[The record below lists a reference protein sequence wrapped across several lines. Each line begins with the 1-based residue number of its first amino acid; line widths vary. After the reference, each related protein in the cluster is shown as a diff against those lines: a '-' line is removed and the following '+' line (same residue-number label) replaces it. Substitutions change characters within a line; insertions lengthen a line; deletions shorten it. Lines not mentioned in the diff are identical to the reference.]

1 MPAAPSREAVFAYG
15 SLVSRVSV
23 AATLGREA
31 GDVWPAT
38 LRGWRRRFS
47 LRRDNRTSEK
57 TFALADGSIPDW
69 VLSLNLEP
77 AAGDPGP
84 NGALIEVS
92 PEEVLRLDR
101 RELRYDRVDVTAAAV
116 AAAGTPAFDRVHVYT
131 AKPENL
137 ASDGISGAV
146 VLRSYVEAV
155 EAAFA
160 ELGPDELDAYVAST
174 EAPAAEVVRAQLV
187 RDRIP
192 PGNPREW

>member
-1 MPAAPSREAVFAYG
+1 MAAASSREAVFAYG
-15 SLVSRVSV
+15 SLVSRASI

-38 LRGWRRRFS
+38 LRGWQRRFS

-57 TFALADGSIPDW
+57 SFALADGSIPDW
-69 VLSLNLEP
+69 ILSLNLEP
-77 AAGDPGP
+77 AAGEPGP

-92 PEEVLRLDR
+92 AEELDRLDR
-101 RELRYDRVDVTAAAV
+101 RELRYDRVDVTGMTV
-116 AAAGTPAFDRVHVYT
+116 TAAGTPAFDRVHAFT

-137 ASDGISGAV
+137 APADLAGAV

-160 ELGPDELDAYVAST
+160 ELGA
-174 EAPAAEVVRAQLV
+174 
-187 RDRIP
+187 
-192 PGNPREW
+192 G